1 MSPLSFL
8 FLVWKYKSPLFFNVK
23 SWASAVLTTE
33 ARLLWW
39 SDLPLIF
46 LFSFALLRWLQAAAV
61 SQVALL
67 EPLLRNEPARVCLGF
82 SYIYIYIWFFFF
94 SYLVFFFFLIL
105 AKVPSLFLLLF
116 TVCYCRFFFFTSYV
130 LLLWC
135 V

>member
-67 EPLLRNEPARVCLGF
+67 EPLLRNEPARVFLVF
-82 SYIYIYIWFFFF
+82 SFLFIYIFFFF
-94 SYLVFFFFLIL
+94 FFTSFFFFNSGQG
-105 AKVPSLFLLLF
+105 ALLVSF
-116 TVCYCRFFFFTSYV
+116 AVYCVLLPFFFFFFTSYV